1 MRRLTMKQIDYICK
15 NNKYIVLRYFD
26 NETIAV
32 NCRISE
38 ISKRKHKDKLNLNK
52 KTNFISYYP
61 CSFQEYISL
70 KTPFI

>member
-1 MRRLTMKQIDYICK
+1 MRRLTLKQIDYICK
-15 NNKYIVLRYFD
+15 NNKYIVLRCLD
-26 NETIAV
+26 NDIIAI
-32 NCRISE
+32 NCKVSE

-52 KTNFISYYP
+52 KSNYVGFYP